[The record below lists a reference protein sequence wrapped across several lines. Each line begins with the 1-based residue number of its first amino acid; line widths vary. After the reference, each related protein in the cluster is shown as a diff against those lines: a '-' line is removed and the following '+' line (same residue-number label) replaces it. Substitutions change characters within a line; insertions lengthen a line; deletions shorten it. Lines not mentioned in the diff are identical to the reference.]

1 MVIHVGTR
9 IYTSMHRTCLLA
21 CCTCWTKDSP
31 KSQTQSSMRIYDHQM
46 TQSVKL
52 LQKKSICRRHTLS
65 PGAGS
70 DMTTAMCSTAQQ
82 SLLSI
87 LHMCNT
93 DTAPCHALGPRAGG
107 PNGNAPLSH
116 PILHIGRSSPARAA
130 SLRRRSMDDEAEIS
144 SGTDTDEDG
153 ALIEKARQ
161 AAEQKRAPPRKRG
174 PTSGSHCCAFQS
186 LLCEHQATWSCDHC
200 PCASQSACHALS
212 SC

>member
-1 MVIHVGTR
+1 
-9 IYTSMHRTCLLA
+9 
-21 CCTCWTKDSP
+21 
-31 KSQTQSSMRIYDHQM
+31 
-46 TQSVKL
+46 
-52 LQKKSICRRHTLS
+52 
-65 PGAGS
+65 
-70 DMTTAMCSTAQQ
+70 MTTAMCSTAQQ